1 MNIKKTELTSLL
13 NSNENSNQ
21 PSMIS
26 TPTRFL
32 PKVEKNPEKLFL
44 LNIKN
49 EKALEKESDI
59 SDKFQMKK
67 SLK

>member
-1 MNIKKTELTSLL
+1 MNINKKNAELTSLL
-13 NSNENSNQ
+13 NSNENSQ
-21 PSMIS
+21 QASVIS

-44 LNIKN
+44 INIKN

-59 SDKFQMKK
+59 SEKF
-67 SLK
+67 